1 MTEPSYKTGDV
12 FLLFT
17 ELPYDFDGDE
27 LPLKLL
33 ENLYFDRTPS
43 ELLTPKRS
51 SLSNNERDLLE
62 YAGLVNMVLPGH
74 TLPGVGLVHCC
85 LRYDN
90 GNINQYPDFE
100 PQALF
105 STFITALRLQK
116 PCRIAVGGI
125 FRFGGDD
132 EPIQGPTLWHITSPY
147 NRILLSYSQK
157 DIQIATN
164 ITKELLEIR
173 RSSDES
179 RIKSAF
185 SYFSQVTQGFSYSLQ
200 LSYLGLWASLEAM
213 FQPTSNK
220 AKTLAKRITVYL
232 STFGFKQDMAK
243 WLENEYTHRRS
254 RFIHGSHIAPPNL
267 QNIKSPD
274 AFSKLHEITRLCFL
288 GFLSLEKSKLTQILQ
303 QKGKQLQRTLDN
315 LGQAQGRF
323 LDQQKMYLK

>member
-1 MTEPSYKTGDV
+1 
-12 FLLFT
+12 
-17 ELPYDFDGDE
+17 
-27 LPLKLL
+27 
-33 ENLYFDRTPS
+33 
-43 ELLTPKRS
+43 
-51 SLSNNERDLLE
+51 
-62 YAGLVNMVLPGH
+62 
-74 TLPGVGLVHCC
+74 
-85 LRYDN
+85 
-90 GNINQYPDFE
+90 
-100 PQALF
+100 
-105 STFITALRLQK
+105 
-116 PCRIAVGGI
+116 
-125 FRFGGDD
+125 
-132 EPIQGPTLWHITSPY
+132 
-147 NRILLSYSQK
+147 
-157 DIQIATN
+157 
-164 ITKELLEIR
+164 
-173 RSSDES
+173 
-179 RIKSAF
+179 
-185 SYFSQVTQGFSYSLQ
+185 
-200 LSYLGLWASLEAM
+200 M